1 MPFCSYFSS
10 WVNTLSRFLLFFC
23 CGRPFYW
30 KWKIF
35 INTRSKKKDNHCR
48 KYVSELNKRGYM
60 KERRSEYLGNKYK
73 EIKKRK
79 KQKKNGKLHRQSLF
93 YFSII
98 TAYGIFIIFLYIL
111 AHTHTVTHRK
121 KVLFLRIIWT
131 LLYILPTFTLTCTTT
146 TTNSHVGLDQALVH
160 DKYIK
165 NREKT
170 HKNCKIP
177 LFSRLLLLL

>member
-1 MPFCSYFSS
+1 
-10 WVNTLSRFLLFFC
+10 
-23 CGRPFYW
+23 
-30 KWKIF
+30 
-35 INTRSKKKDNHCR
+35 
-48 KYVSELNKRGYM
+48 M

-79 KQKKNGKLHRQSLF
+79 KQKKTENFTVRVCSIFPLLRLTAFLLYF
-93 YFSII
+93 Y
-98 TAYGIFIIFLYIL
+98 IFQ
-111 AHTHTVTHRK
+111 HTHTQSHTEK

-160 DKYIK
+160 DKCIK

-177 LFSRLLLLL
+177 LFSRLLLLLLQSQNIHEHCFGIASGTFFSFHYYYFFVIFLTKKNELVVPFTHSRSDYTFA